1 MCLYPVDGE
10 ANRFGAKRW
19 TVQQTTGGNE
29 FPAVKSAARTLEIL
43 ERLAAAQERPTLGQL
58 ARDLG
63 IPKSSLRA
71 ILQTLEGRGWVETD
85 ATGGRFG
92 LGVRALLVGAAYV
105 DGDDVVAV
113 AAGTLDHLAA
123 TFGETVHLA
132 RLDGTD
138 IVYLAKRETRH
149 SLRLFSAIGRR
160 LPAFTTALGKAVLAE
175 RTSEEVRAALPHP
188 LPRLTPNTIGDP
200 DRLDRELA
208 LTRARGYAVD
218 NEENTEGIRCL
229 AVALPR
235 ADPPVDAIS
244 LSVPMVRMSE
254 KRERQMA
261 AELLR
266 ARDALRSRPAGRD

>member
-1 MCLYPVDGE
+1 MCLYPVDGG
-10 ANRFGAKRW
+10 ANRLGAKRW
-19 TVQQTTGGNE
+19 TVQQTIGGNE

-43 ERLAAAQERPTLGQL
+43 ERLAVAQERPTLGQL

-92 LGVRALLVGAAYV
+92 LGGRALLVGAAYV
-105 DGDDVVAV
+105 DADDVVAV

-138 IVYLAKRETRH
+138 IVYLAKRESRH

-175 RTSEEVRAALPHP
+175 RTSEEVRASLPHP
-188 LPRLTPNTIGDP
+188 LPRLTP
-200 DRLDRELA
+200 R
-208 LTRARGYAVD
+208 TRSATPTGSTANWR
-218 NEENTEGIRCL
+218 
-229 AVALPR
+229 
-235 ADPPVDAIS
+235 
-244 LSVPMVRMSE
+244 
-254 KRERQMA
+254 
-261 AELLR
+261 
-266 ARDALRSRPAGRD
+266 

>member
-1 MCLYPVDGE
+1 
-10 ANRFGAKRW
+10 
-19 TVQQTTGGNE
+19 VQQTTGGNE

-43 ERLAAAQERPTLGQL
+43 ERLAAAPERPTLGQL

-85 ATGGRFG
+85 ATGSRFG

-105 DGDDVVAV
+105 DADDVVAV
-113 AAGTLDHLAA
+113 AAGTLDRLAA

-132 RLDGTD
+132 RLDGTE
-138 IVYLAKRETRH
+138 IVYLAKRESRH

-160 LPAFTTALGKAVLAE
+160 LPAFSTALGKAVLAE
-175 RTSEEVRAALPHP
+175 RTSEEVRASLPDP

-244 LSVPMVRMSE
+244 LSVPVVRLTE
-254 KRERQMA
+254 ERERQMA

-266 ARDALRSRPAGRD
+266 AREALLARPAARH

>member
-1 MCLYPVDGE
+1 
-10 ANRFGAKRW
+10 
-19 TVQQTTGGNE
+19 VQQTTGGDGL
-29 FPAVKSAARTLEIL
+29 PGVKSAARTVEIL
-43 ERLAAAQERPTLGQL
+43 ERLATAPERPTLGQL
-58 ARDLG
+58 ARDLA

-105 DGDDVVAV
+105 DTDDVVAV
-113 AAGTLDHLAA
+113 AAHTLDHLAA

-138 IVYLAKRETRH
+138 IVYLAKRESRY

-160 LPAFTTALGKAVLAE
+160 LPAFTTALGKALLAE
-175 RTSEEVRAALPHP
+175 RGHEEVRAALPDP
-188 LPRLTPNTIGDP
+188 LPRLTPNTIADL

-235 ADPPVDAIS
+235 TDPPLDAIS
-244 LSVPMVRMSE
+244 LSVPVARLSE
-254 KRERQMA
+254 ERQRQMI
-261 AELLR
+261 AELLQ
-266 ARDALRSRPAGRD
+266 ARDALRAGLDPRPARRSD

>member
-1 MCLYPVDGE
+1 M
-10 ANRFGAKRW
+10 
-19 TVQQTTGGNE
+19 QQTTGGNE
-29 FPAVKSAARTLEIL
+29 FPAVKSAARTLEVL
-43 ERLAAAQERPTLGQL
+43 ERLAAAPERPTLGQL

-85 ATGGRFG
+85 ATGSRFG

-105 DGDDVVAV
+105 DSDDVVAV
-113 AAGTLDHLAA
+113 AADTLDRLAA

-138 IVYLAKRETRH
+138 IVYLAKRESRH

-160 LPAFTTALGKAVLAE
+160 LPAFATALGKALLAE
-175 RTSEEVRAALPHP
+175 RGGEELRAALPHP
-188 LPRLTPNTIGDP
+188 LPKLTPNTLADP
-200 DRLDRELA
+200 ERLDRELA

-218 NEENTEGIRCL
+218 NEENTVGIRCL

-235 ADPPVDAIS
+235 ATPPVDAIS
-244 LSVPMVRMSE
+244 LSVPVVRLTPE
-254 KRERQMA
+254 RERQMVEALLA
-261 AELLR
+261 AKAALAGGPAAR
-266 ARDALRSRPAGRD
+266 AGHR

>member
-1 MCLYPVDGE
+1 
-10 ANRFGAKRW
+10 
-19 TVQQTTGGNE
+19 VQQTTRGNE
-29 FPAVKSAARTLEIL
+29 FPAVKSAARAVEIL
-43 ERLAAAQERPTLGQL
+43 ERLAWATERPTLGQL

-105 DGDDVVAV
+105 DSDDVVAV
-113 AAGTLDHLAA
+113 AGGTLDRLAA

-138 IVYLAKRETRH
+138 IVYLAKRESSH

-160 LPAFTTALGKAVLAE
+160 LPAFTTALGKALLAE
-175 RTSEEVRAALPHP
+175 RSGEELRAALPHP
-188 LPRLTPNTIGDP
+188 LPKLTPNTIADP

-208 LTRARGYAVD
+208 LTRARGYAID
-218 NEENTEGIRCL
+218 NEENTVGIRCL

-235 ADPPVDAIS
+235 ATPPVDAIS
-244 LSVPMVRMSE
+244 LSVPVVRLT
-254 KRERQMA
+254 REREREMA

-266 ARDALRSRPAGRD
+266 AKAALAGGLEARAGQR

>member
-1 MCLYPVDGE
+1 
-10 ANRFGAKRW
+10 
-19 TVQQTTGGNE
+19 
-29 FPAVKSAARTLEIL
+29 VKSAARTLEIL
-43 ERLAAAQERPTLGQL
+43 ERLAAARERPTLGQL

-105 DGDDVVAV
+105 DADDVVAV

-138 IVYLAKRETRH
+138 IVYLAKRESRH
-149 SLRLFSAIGRR
+149 SLRLFLAIGRR
-160 LPAFTTALGKAVLAE
+160 LPVFATALGKAMLAE

-235 ADPPVDAIS
+235 ADPPIDAIS
-244 LSVPMVRMSE
+244 VSVPVVRLTE
-254 KRERQMA
+254 ERERQIA

-266 ARDALRSRPAGRD
+266 AREALRARTAARD

>member
-1 MCLYPVDGE
+1 M
-10 ANRFGAKRW
+10 
-19 TVQQTTGGNE
+19 QQSSGGSE

-43 ERLAAAQERPTLGQL
+43 ERLAWVMERPTLGQL

-105 DGDDVVAV
+105 DTDDVVAV
-113 AAGTLDHLAA
+113 AAGVLDHLAA

-132 RLDGTD
+132 RLDGAD
-138 IVYLAKRETRH
+138 IVYLAKRESRH

-160 LPAFTTALGKAVLAE
+160 LPAFTTALGKALLAE
-175 RTSEEVRAALPHP
+175 RDGAEVRADLPQP
-188 LPRLTPNTIGDP
+188 LPRLTPNTIADL

-235 ADPPVDAIS
+235 ADPPVDAVS
-244 LSVPMVRMSE
+244 LSVPVVRLSE
-254 KRERQMA
+254 ERERQMV

-266 ARDALRSRPAGRD
+266 AREALRSRPDRRPD